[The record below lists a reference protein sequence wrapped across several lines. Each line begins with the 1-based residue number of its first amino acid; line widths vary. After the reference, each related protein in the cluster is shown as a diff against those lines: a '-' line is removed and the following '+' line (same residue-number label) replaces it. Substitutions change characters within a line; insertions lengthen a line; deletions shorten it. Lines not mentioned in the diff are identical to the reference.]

1 MACQGGAIVCGS
13 GNAVA
18 TGLSWISGVFA
29 KGKGVV
35 EGVKKGIEFAQDPL
49 GFITQQIQDAVH
61 AVAGVLIPW
70 LLSALHPNYD
80 AQWWLKSY
88 AVSFSMSMFVLA
100 LQLLF
105 ITLRRKN
112 GSLGSKQL
120 IESIFVAAPAFLIGA
135 AFGPVIG
142 IALTKV
148 FTAAGDSI
156 AEWAVNS
163 TTQEFFTKIAEL
175 AADGDAGALLGSA
188 VVSIVVLGT
197 LFLSLLGVAF
207 IFILQL
213 ATQYL
218 VGAVLPLGFVWI
230 VNPDTR
236 KIGKA
241 VPVIWLVIGITQVA
255 LILLVGLA
263 FRAINGISITADPG
277 TLGKLVNPIQTFVN
291 LAVPAVI
298 SFIVVFAPLSMLKFI
313 PRPGGGAGTARG
325 SGFTPPQVAPQ
336 IPNMPSHAPQS
347 AHQTAAAQPG
357 GQSGGGGGY
366 QWNMPTAPAEPAGG
380 YGYGGSQIGA
390 AGKAAAG
397 GAGGGAAGGGGLNVT
412 ANAAGTA
419 GKHAVGGA
427 AGAAGKAGVGAAGA
441 GGATGGAAAAA
452 GTASTGVGAPLAVG
466 MLLANSALKV
476 AQQASQAAS
485 TAAEQAVDHGTH
497 QEA

>member
-1 MACQGGAIVCGS
+1 MACQAGAIVCG
-13 GNAVA
+13 GGDALA

-29 KGKGVV
+29 KGKGAV

-49 GFITQQIQDAVH
+49 GFITQQMQDAVH

-88 AVSFSMSMFVLA
+88 AVSFSISMFVLA
-100 LQLLF
+100 VQLLI
-105 ITLRRKN
+105 ITGRRRK
-112 GSLGSKQL
+112 GSLGAKEML
-120 IESIFVAAPAFLIGA
+120 ESIFIAAPAFLIGA
-135 AFGPVIG
+135 AFGPVVG

-156 AEWAVNS
+156 AAWAVNS

-175 AADGDAGALLGSA
+175 AATDDAGALLNSA
-188 VVSIVVLGT
+188 IVSMFVLGT

-207 IFILQL
+207 IFIIQL

-218 VGAVLPLGFVWI
+218 IGAVLPLGFVWI

-241 VPVIWLVIGITQVA
+241 VPIIWVVIGLTQVA

-313 PRPGGGAGTARG
+313 PRPSGGAGTSRT

-336 IPNMPSHAPQS
+336 IQNTPSHAPQT
-347 AHQTAAAQPG
+347 AHQTAASQPA
-357 GQSGGGGGY
+357 GQGGGY
-366 QWNMPTAPAEPAGG
+366 QWNMPTAPAQVSGG
-380 YGYGGSQIGA
+380 YGGQASQVGA
-390 AGKAAAG
+390 AGNAA
-397 GAGGGAAGGGGLNVT
+397 AAGGGGGPANVT
-412 ANAAGTA
+412 ASAASTA
-419 GKHAVGGA
+419 GKHAAGA
-427 AGAAGKAGVGAAGA
+427 AGAAGKAGAAGA
-441 GGATGGAAAAA
+441 GAGAAGGTGAAASA

-485 TAAEQAVDHGTH
+485 TAAEQAVEHGTH